1 MKVMHSIERGNRV
14 ILFISETNVEYY
26 NLEAGGPRGMVV
38 VGAVN
43 VQFKKEQNARIGV
56 YFLLFC
62 GVYFGANSCHSP
74 DSFLEASIRF
84 MTKV

>member
-43 VQFKKEQNARIGV
+43 VQFKKEQMLELEFSFCFSVV
-56 YFLLFC
+56 YVLGLTVVILLT
-62 GVYFGANSCHSP
+62 VS
-74 DSFLEASIRF
+74 
-84 MTKV
+84 